1 MRSPA
6 PAKWESSGGDRPL
19 PPPARGGAAAD
30 VCICGGGRRCEP
42 PAQAATLGGG
52 RRCGRVERT
61 TVFLHALLF
70 PEETRTHTRA
80 AISPHRAR
88 KYVQPLRAH
97 SPGSRPVLRAPS
109 TMSTTRERGASTSMA
124 AGALDAAAV
133 APAII
138 LATTAGRKKIQP
150 LLRTRH
156 IACKSRCERA
166 RGRVAWHGLTAS
178 VALVKLGLV
187 GVVGCLAQAF
197 AVKAF
202 LADVV
207 DWSSTLLA
215 VGRHAAGTR
224 AKLRADREA
233 AARRQQAPSRAAT
246 LCILAKRAIS

>member
-1 MRSPA
+1 MKRLPRAFPCPGEVGVLRRRPAVA
-6 PAKWESSGGDRPL
+6 PACAGR
-19 PPPARGGAAAD
+19 
-30 VCICGGGRRCEP
+30 GGGRCVHLRGRCEP

-124 AGALDAAAV
+124 AGALDAAAA

-138 LATTAGRKKIQP
+138 LATTADTKKIQP
-150 LLRTRH
+150 LLRTTTH
-156 IACKSRCERA
+156 GVQTRCERA
-166 RGRVAWHGLTAS
+166 RGGVAWQGLTAS

-187 GVVGCLAQAF
+187 GVAGCLAQAF
-197 AVKAF
+197 AMKAF
-202 LADVV
+202 LADAVH
-207 DWSSTLLA
+207 WSSTLL
-215 VGRHAAGTR
+215 VVRRHAARTQ
-224 AKLRADREA
+224 AKLRAD
-233 AARRQQAPSRAAT
+233 
-246 LCILAKRAIS
+246 K